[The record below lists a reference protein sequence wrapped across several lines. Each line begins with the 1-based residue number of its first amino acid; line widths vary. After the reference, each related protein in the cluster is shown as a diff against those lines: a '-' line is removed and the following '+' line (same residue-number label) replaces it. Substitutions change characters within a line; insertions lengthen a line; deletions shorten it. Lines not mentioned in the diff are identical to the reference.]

1 MPEQHSFNADGTLR
15 RGSPRN
21 REKVYRISLSSKLR
35 VKLMAQRLPAAIS
48 DWRYLAVSVVA
59 GMITFW
65 WPTTIQRLWSAD
77 RQPSMALSLGLLEAR
92 Y

>member
-35 VKLMAQRLPAAIS
+35 CKLMAQSSRAAVRSIS
-48 DWRYLAVSVVA
+48 TPRRGIEW
-59 GMITFW
+59 
-65 WPTTIQRLWSAD
+65 
-77 RQPSMALSLGLLEAR
+77 
-92 Y
+92 